1 MVAKGGNDVLSDDD
15 EVSEEGDEGGEDKQ
29 DGGGEHVAERVQ
41 SHESEGIGKEGNVRA
56 EESEEAEQSWEGL
69 RGW

>member
-1 MVAKGGNDVLSDDD
+1 
-15 EVSEEGDEGGEDKQ
+15 
-29 DGGGEHVAERVQ
+29 VQ
-41 SHESEGIGKEGNVRA
+41 RHESEGIGKEGNVRA